1 MTKRPMSFDELPL
14 VLTAAETARF
24 LMVPPSAVYAH
35 MRSGQLKSVRV
46 GKWSQKTLQLQFSCL
61 SGAFKTDH
69 GKVCVSLCEKT
80 VHYWLAA

>member
-35 MRSGQLKSVRV
+35 MRSGQLKTVRI
-46 GKWSQKTLQLQFSCL
+46 GKQYRVLKHELLQFL
-61 SGAFKTDH
+61 GQGPQITEA
-69 GKVCVSLCEKT
+69 V
-80 VHYWLAA
+80 

>member
-24 LMVPPSAVYAH
+24 LMVPLSAVYAH

-46 GKWSQKTLQLQFSCL
+46 GKQYRVLKHELLQFLGQGSQTPE
-61 SGAFKTDH
+61 A
-69 GKVCVSLCEKT
+69 V
-80 VHYWLAA
+80 

>member
-46 GKWSQKTLQLQFSCL
+46 GKQYRVLKHELLQFLGQGSQTPE
-61 SGAFKTDH
+61 A
-69 GKVCVSLCEKT
+69 V
-80 VHYWLAA
+80 

>member
-46 GKWSQKTLQLQFSCL
+46 GKQYLVLKHELLQFLGQGSQTPE
-61 SGAFKTDH
+61 A
-69 GKVCVSLCEKT
+69 V
-80 VHYWLAA
+80 